1 MHEHISLGLSR
12 RPGRVPLAEIFRVDA
27 SSILSAAARDTCLH
41 RSSRNGEDAIK
52 LKIQTSSV
60 RLCAADDVGCGITRG
75 VVRRRSREK
84 SCGPTSLQESR
95 MRNQVDSYMSDLH
108 ILVRRVL
115 WASRG
120 FSKVCIAVCTCIVA
134 SIGLAQYNLYD
145 TSL

>member
-12 RPGRVPLAEIFRVDA
+12 RSGRVPLAEIFRVDA

-84 SCGPTSLQESR
+84 SCGPTSLAGIAHEELSR
-95 MRNQVDSYMSDLH
+95 QLHVRLAYPCKARIVGLPRILQGLHCCMHVHCGVD
-108 ILVRRVL
+108 
-115 WASRG
+115 WAS
-120 FSKVCIAVCTCIVA
+120 VI
-134 SIGLAQYNLYD
+134 
-145 TSL
+145 